1 MLVDIT
7 KWKFSYNFLSISR
20 IGVYMPAVCNCCREQ
35 DSENDIL
42 QPSWVIFSW
51 IHNRSNYSDE
61 IWHRS
66 LYYCHKRCAFGFIF
80 NYLEK
85 QHIQYGARQPSWIP
99 KIKIVYIVVLLKVD
113 CLPDAVGKQ
122 PTIPLINLERKWT
135 LNWWWWWWCE
145 YSNFSHHH
153 TNIPTHQL
161 NWNVIWLYISLY
173 LAYRRV
179 ELHMPILDL
188 G

>member
-1 MLVDIT
+1 MCICLQSATVTGNKILKMTSCSHLELFFHEFVTVQIT
-7 KWKFSYNFLSISR
+7 QMKFGTDLHI
-20 IGVYMPAVCNCCREQ
+20 I
-35 DSENDIL
+35 
-42 QPSWVIFSW
+42 VI
-51 IHNRSNYSDE
+51 
-61 IWHRS
+61 
-66 LYYCHKRCAFGFIF
+66 KGCAFGFIC
-80 NYLEK
+80 NYLEN

-122 PTIPLINLERKWT
+122 PSIPSINLERKWT

-179 ELHMPILDL
+179 ELHMLILDL